1 MAVKETFIVE
11 SEIEYNKPASLPVIV
26 LPTNFKGK
34 RINLYGD
41 SFADA
46 PPVNHVLMRTW
57 VYLLSQLLEV
67 EIYGYGISGAAES
80 TIKHVYEQTLNKE
93 RDYTII
99 FHTQPDRTDTFFEL
113 PDLDEKDYQH
123 WESLIGNQPTL
134 HLYWSEQAHYKFKN
148 AESLTTDY
156 WVHDIDKEIVN
167 NHMSHKHNIQFAIDV
182 YKILKEKNELVNE

>member
-1 MAVKETFIVE
+1 M
-11 SEIEYNKPASLPVIV
+11 
-26 LPTNFKGK
+26 
-34 RINLYGD
+34 
-41 SFADA
+41 
-46 PPVNHVLMRTW
+46 
-57 VYLLSQLLEV
+57 SQLLEV

-99 FHTQPDRTDTFFEL
+99 FHTQPDRTDSFFNL
-113 PDLDEKDYQH
+113 PALDKKDYQH

-156 WVHDIDKEIVN
+156 WVHDVDKEIVN

-182 YKILKEKNELVNE
+182 YKILKEKNELVDG